1 MSAMQNLILW
11 SPYAALPPL
20 SLWLNI
26 GATALVLILA
36 CGLLG
41 AMFLVIRVMSDD
53 SDNFKTIRGM
63 VEAIFGNP
71 AHLRN
76 GQDET
81 PASSSTQNGTPLA
94 TYREPCPGCGEEVT
108 ERDVTCPSC
117 ELRLL

>member
-1 MSAMQNLILW
+1 MKSLFLWYPHSAV
-11 SPYAALPPL
+11 APL
-20 SLWLNI
+20 ASWLNI

-53 SDNFKTIRGM
+53 SDNYKSIRGM
-63 VEAIFGNP
+63 VEAIFGTP

-76 GQDET
+76 EQEE
-81 PASSSTQNGTPLA
+81 PHASSSLKTGKPLA
-94 TYREPCPGCGEEVT
+94 SYREPCPGCGEEVT
-108 ERDVTCPSC
+108 ERDVICPSC

>member
-1 MSAMQNLILW
+1 MQSITLW
-11 SPYAALPPL
+11 HPHAALPPL
-20 SLWLNI
+20 SSWLNI
-26 GATALVLILA
+26 GATALVLLLA

-53 SDNFKTIRGM
+53 SDNYKSIRGM
-63 VEAIFGNP
+63 VEAIFGTP

-76 GQDET
+76 EQEEP
-81 PASSSTQNGTPLA
+81 PASSSPNSGKPQA
-94 TYREPCPGCGEEVT
+94 FYREPCPGCGEEVT